1 MEYEFYL
8 DLFFLIN
15 FYLNFLSLFLSA
27 SIGRMNTSVIRL
39 LIASALGSLWSIL
52 LFLFPVRPAILALF
66 LTVFFAGGAMVS
78 IAFSLK
84 SPLKI
89 GKATGMLTLSAVL
102 CSGFFTLMKQTFW
115 LTDGESICALTCLSL
130 AAGLFFRHTLKERER
145 GRERFVVWLYYR
157 GKKKRFLAL
166 ADSGNRLREPGSLK
180 PVSVISY
187 GDCAGF
193 CDVISSVLYIPYRA
207 VGTKE
212 GVLPG
217 ILFDRMEIET
227 EHGLSEIKRPIV
239 AVTKEPL
246 SGNGDFSML
255 IPEIFVLSGKES

>member
-15 FYLNFLSLFLSA
+15 FFLNFLSLFLSA
-27 SIGRMNTSVIRL
+27 SMGRMNTSVVRL
-39 LIASALGSLWSIL
+39 LAASAAGSVWSVL
-52 LFLFPVRPAILALF
+52 LFLFPVRPAFLALF
-66 LTVFFAGGAMVS
+66 LTVFLAGSVMVS

-84 SPLKI
+84 SPLKT
-89 GKATGMLTLSAVL
+89 GKAVGMLTLSAAL
-102 CSGFFTLMKQTFW
+102 CSGFFTFLKQTFW
-115 LTDGESICALTCLSL
+115 LTDWECICALACLSL
-130 AAGLFFRHTLKERER
+130 GAGLFFKNTLKEKER

-157 GKKKRFLAL
+157 GKKKQFLAL
-166 ADSGNRLREPGSLK
+166 ADSGNRLREPGSKK

-187 GDCAGF
+187 GDCVGF

-227 EHGLSEIKRPIV
+227 EYGLSEVKRPIV

-246 SGNGDFSML
+246 SGSGDFSML
-255 IPEIFVLSGKES
+255 IPEIFVLSGKK